1 MELAVKRMHNRFTI
15 VYTFVRMC
23 ANVGT
28 QIVRDKKDINW
39 LILQYTDIIALLFLC
54 VIWHGIGKCRPV
66 LGKHK
71 TTFLHKEITI
81 MGRMRENPRYNVIS
95 MRVSDEEREQLESL
109 VRRTHKSVSDIMRE
123 AMTALTIELDH
134 RDMRKAA

>member
-1 MELAVKRMHNRFTI
+1 
-15 VYTFVRMC
+15 
-23 ANVGT
+23 
-28 QIVRDKKDINW
+28 
-39 LILQYTDIIALLFLC
+39 
-54 VIWHGIGKCRPV
+54 
-66 LGKHK
+66 
-71 TTFLHKEITI
+71 

-123 AMTALTIELDH
+123 AMTALTIQLDH